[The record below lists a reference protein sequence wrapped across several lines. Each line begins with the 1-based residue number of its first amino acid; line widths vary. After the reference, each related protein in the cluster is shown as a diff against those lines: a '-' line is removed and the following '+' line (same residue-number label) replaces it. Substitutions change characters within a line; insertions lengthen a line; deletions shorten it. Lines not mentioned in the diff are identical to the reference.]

1 MKTALATVTISGS
14 LQEKLRAAAK
24 AGFDGVEIFENDLTQ
39 FDGSARDVR
48 LMAEDLGLDI
58 IALQPFRDFE
68 AMPEPWR
75 TQNFYRAQRKF
86 ELMHELGTQRLL
98 ICSNVSPHVID
109 DRNRAAADLHD
120 LAELARQEGFV
131 IGYEALAWG
140 RHVADYYDA
149 WDIVKRGDHP
159 NLGIIL
165 DSFHMFA
172 RGNTLDVLR
181 DEIPVDK
188 IALVQVADAPRLQME
203 VLHYSRHFRCF
214 PGQGDLPVV
223 EFVQCLRDKG
233 FDDYLSHEIFNDEF
247 RSSSPLE
254 KAVDGMR
261 SLIWLDEQTRAAPAL
276 EPALEPAAAL
286 SPQPEITDVEFIEFA
301 VEGDSGA
308 ELVQLLQSL
317 GFHETHRHRSKNVS
331 LMRQGDINLV
341 LNREPLSQAHE
352 HYQAHGVSICA
363 LAFATTDL
371 AAMLARTE
379 RYRSSRFGNQAG
391 PGELNIPAIR
401 GIGDSLV
408 YFVERPG
415 KFRFFEID
423 FVPLKEASA
432 PCAGLQR
439 IDHIGQT
446 VSNTDFLSA
455 SFFYKS
461 LFGFEVEASTDLPD
475 IYGLVV
481 SRVAKS
487 RDGRVR
493 IPLNMT
499 AAREA
504 SAQRFIHK
512 ARGSGVQQIA
522 FGCED
527 IFASAEAVGAEQLL
541 AIPENYYRDLDA
553 RFALEPELLARLRRL
568 NILYD
573 RNDDG
578 EFFHF
583 YTREAHGVFFEVVQ
597 RIGDYD
603 RYGEA
608 NAHIRMASQARQYRR
623 EEGL

>member
-39 FDGSARDVR
+39 FDGTPADVR
-48 LMAEDLGLDI
+48 QMAEDLGLEI

-75 TQNFYRAQRKF
+75 SQNFYRARRKF

-98 ICSNVSPHVID
+98 ICSNVSPHALD
-109 DRNRAAADLHD
+109 DRERAAADLHA
-120 LAELARQEGFV
+120 LAEIARQEGFM

-140 RHVADYYDA
+140 RHVADYAVA
-149 WDIVKRGDHP
+149 WDIVRRGDHP

-223 EFVQCLRDKG
+223 EFVQCLKDKG

-261 SLIWLDEQTRAAPAL
+261 SLIWLDEQTSAAP
-276 EPALEPAAAL
+276 EQPV
-286 SPQPEITDVEFIEFA
+286 QPEITDVEFIEFA
-301 VEGDSGA
+301 VEGDSGD
-308 ELVQLLQSL
+308 ELVQLLRNL

-371 AAMLARTE
+371 GAMLARAE
-379 RYRSSRFGNQAG
+379 RYRSTRFANQAG

-408 YFVERPG
+408 YLVERPG
-415 KFRFFEID
+415 NFRFFDID
-423 FVPLKEASA
+423 FVPLSDAGDTSV
-432 PCAGLQR
+432 GLQR

-455 SFFYKS
+455 AFFYKS
-461 LFGFEVEASTDLPD
+461 LFGFDVEASTDLPD

-504 SAQRFIHK
+504 SAQRFIHRS
-512 ARGSGVQQIA
+512 RGSGVQQIA
-522 FGCED
+522 FACDD
-527 IFASAEAVGAEQLL
+527 IFAAAATVGADRLL
-541 AIPENYYRDLDA
+541 PIPENYYRDLDA
-553 RFALEPELLARLRRL
+553 RFAPEPDVLARMRRL

-583 YTREAHGVFFEVVQ
+583 YTREAQGVFFEVVQ
-597 RIGDYD
+597 RIGSYD

-623 EEGL
+623 DEGLLAD